1 MVVTKLNQ
9 PVQRMTFSSHTWDDA
24 NNNSMIECCVLKENI
39 LVGAIS
45 GIVPL
50 SESPLFKLPFCVVGA
65 RGLQKAM
72 FMRIRAYLEGWNK
85 PPLRIKEPSIL
96 SPTSFLC
103 LNISHLGEEELRNVL
118 IRNNL
123 LSIKKQELSLNYKII
138 SLK

>member
-24 NNNSMIECCVLKENI
+24 NNNSMIECCLLKENI
-39 LVGAIS
+39 LGSAIS

-50 SESPLFKLPFCVVGA
+50 SESPLFKFPSCVVGA

-72 FMRIRAYLEGWNK
+72 LMRIRAYLEGWTK
-85 PPLRIKEPSIL
+85 PPRRIKEPSIL

-103 LNISHLGEEELRNVL
+103 LNISHLGKEELRNVL

-123 LSIKKQELSLNYKII
+123 LSLNYKII